1 MVTQTGSYDLFDA
14 LYPDYKCKKPV
25 RLIEFFGGIGS
36 QAKALER
43 LGVEFEPW
51 KLVEIDKFAVES
63 YNAIHG
69 TGFSTSDIT
78 QLHGEDLSVVAP
90 DLYDYILTWSFPC
103 GRAGTLIN
111 TRRGLVKIEDVKV
124 GDYVLTHDGSWQ
136 MVTWSGK
143 TGEKEL
149 YSIKAMCVPSDTQY
163 TYNHPFYVR
172 KKLLSVDSG
181 KVKVSFS
188 EPEFKSCGE
197 IAADDASDWYC
208 GFKINTES
216 RIPVWGGIE
225 LKMGPTRYEHR
236 DTINSFIANPDFWWI
251 VGRYV
256 ADGWHRQQ
264 GGIIIACGWPIGRKD
279 LRGVKTEALLE
290 RFDRLG
296 VHATVANEKTCDK
309 VHVTYREWEAFLDP
323 IGRGAMNKEIP
334 QFILD
339 LPEFLLKAFVDGYLA
354 GDGQFN
360 EKTGYWR
367 AASVSRSL
375 AMGLSQAIMKAYHVG
390 VSVQCKLYEEGHTC
404 IIEGREVT
412 QHSVWMLSFKPDSIT
427 GKSFYENDYIW
438 FPFYGIEP
446 TGNIESVYDLTV
458 ENSHSFI
465 GDNIVVHN
473 CTSLSVSGLRQ
484 GMAEGTGTA
493 SSLIWEVKRIL
504 QEMNDLETKYPDK
517 YGLPKILLMEN
528 VPQVIDAKNVQDLN
542 KMRDFLESLGYSNHL
557 AIMKGNDYGVPQ
569 ARHRAFM
576 VSILGDETNPVYSYQ
591 FPTACGC
598 KWSMQDCL
606 TDEFDAKHYI
616 QDSVAH
622 QVCEDNA
629 LFNRNTA
636 QKLNTIKLC
645 GRLNAHQAGGV
656 FDPCGVSPTLTAGG
670 ASAVNI
676 LWRESTTK
684 PDTRDWKDPKWF
696 TGDSDVDIDYIE
708 DPDAAI
714 EFFFNTDEEKK
725 EYKKESDYHW
735 SPVCRAGTE
744 YKLRTLT
751 PQETLQIM
759 DFDVKDYEK
768 AKLVTSPHQM
778 HKQAGNSIVVNCI
791 VALLGQFFEGK
802 EDIYKDIA
810 EIPPK
815 NRYLVSTKKS

>member
-14 LYPDYKCKKPV
+14 LYPDYKSKKPV

-43 LGVEFEPW
+43 LGVDFEAW

-69 TGFSTSDIT
+69 TSFTTSDIT

-103 GRAGTLIN
+103 
-111 TRRGLVKIEDVKV
+111 
-124 GDYVLTHDGSWQ
+124 
-136 MVTWSGK
+136 
-143 TGEKEL
+143 
-149 YSIKAMCVPSDTQY
+149 
-163 TYNHPFYVR
+163 
-172 KKLLSVDSG
+172 
-181 KVKVSFS
+181 
-188 EPEFKSCGE
+188 
-197 IAADDASDWYC
+197 
-208 GFKINTES
+208 
-216 RIPVWGGIE
+216 
-225 LKMGPTRYEHR
+225 
-236 DTINSFIANPDFWWI
+236 
-251 VGRYV
+251 
-256 ADGWHRQQ
+256 
-264 GGIIIACGWPIGRKD
+264 
-279 LRGVKTEALLE
+279 
-290 RFDRLG
+290 
-296 VHATVANEKTCDK
+296 
-309 VHVTYREWEAFLDP
+309 
-323 IGRGAMNKEIP
+323 
-334 QFILD
+334 
-339 LPEFLLKAFVDGYLA
+339 
-354 GDGQFN
+354 
-360 EKTGYWR
+360 
-367 AASVSRSL
+367 
-375 AMGLSQAIMKAYHVG
+375 
-390 VSVQCKLYEEGHTC
+390 
-404 IIEGREVT
+404 
-412 QHSVWMLSFKPDSIT
+412 
-427 GKSFYENDYIW
+427 
-438 FPFYGIEP
+438 
-446 TGNIESVYDLTV
+446 
-458 ENSHSFI
+458 
-465 GDNIVVHN
+465 
-473 CTSLSVSGLRQ
+473 TSLSVAGLRN
-484 GMAEGTGTA
+484 GMSEGSGTA

-528 VPQVIDAKNVQDLN
+528 VPQVIDAKNVRDLN

-557 AIMKGNDYGVPQ
+557 AILKGNDYGVPQ

-576 VSILGDETNPVYSYQ
+576 VSILGDEINPVYSYQ
-591 FPTACGC
+591 FPVACGC

-606 TDEFDAKHYI
+606 TDEFEAKHYI
-616 QDSVAH
+616 QDSIAH

-629 LFNRNTA
+629 LFNRNVS

-676 LWRESTTK
+676 LWRENTQK

-696 TGDSDVDIDYIE
+696 SNVVDVDVDYIE

-768 AKLVTSPHQM
+768 AKQVTSSHQM

-802 EDIYKDIA
+802 EGVYKDIA